1 MRCIINFPVAVR
13 AVRASRVRPASG
25 AVVTRHHLQ
34 NLSFHSTTT
43 AAADSSSSS
52 SSSSNSNSNQALST
66 SSPTTTSLR
75 DPELDPQYWG
85 YRVVLPGNTSSSS
98 SSSSNSR
105 WGNRTYATSSMSPAS
120 INYSEDYDDYTLYG
134 GGPSENV
141 VQCDL
146 GAVVVNSSEDGFHPT
161 ILQFDDAG
169 LVRPIWEQTGSVLV
183 EDNNDDDDDDDTKMK
198 GRDSSEQSPA
208 NDESVWTMQSH
219 NDNRSH
225 DTLEPTPVPTNG
237 I

>member
-1 MRCIINFPVAVR
+1 MNFPVAVR

-52 SSSSNSNSNQALST
+52 SSNSYSNSNQALST

-98 SSSSNSR
+98 TNSNSR

-146 GAVVVNSSEDGFHPT
+146 GAVVVNTTSSNTSGEDGFHHNT

-169 LVRPIWEQTGSVLV
+169 LVRPIWEQTGSVLLV
-183 EDNNDDDDDDDTKMK
+183 EDDHDANNNDDNDDTRMSDRNERSPPADDD
-198 GRDSSEQSPA
+198 
-208 NDESVWTMQSH
+208 NESIP
-219 NDNRSH
+219 N
-225 DTLEPTPVPTNG
+225 PVPTGTNG